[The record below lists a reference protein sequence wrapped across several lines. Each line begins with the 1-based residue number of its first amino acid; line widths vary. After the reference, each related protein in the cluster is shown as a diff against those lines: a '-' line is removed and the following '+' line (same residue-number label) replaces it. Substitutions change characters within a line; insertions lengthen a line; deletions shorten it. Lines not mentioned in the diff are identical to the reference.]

1 MGDEH
6 IPQFSSPAW
15 LRDLGFTSWLLVGF
29 VLIIVGL
36 VWLVGETSTIAM
48 PVILAAVLGAV
59 TGPAVGWL
67 ERHRVPRIGGA
78 LLVLLG
84 LVAIGILIF
93 CLVFGGISANSGDI
107 STKMN
112 QSLEKIQG
120 WLSDVGVDNAQSATE
135 GVQKA
140 APEIRKTLLSGV
152 AAGVEGLKSLVFF
165 LAFAILST
173 LFVLKDGPVM
183 HRFINRHLGVPE
195 PVANIVT
202 TNIAKSLRSYFL
214 AVTIIAAFNAVL
226 IGGAA
231 LILGVP
237 LAGTI
242 TVVTFVGAYV
252 PFVGAWVAGG
262 FAVLIALSTGSS
274 SDALIMAI
282 VALLAN
288 GMLQQMIQPFVMG
301 ATLSLNPLVV
311 LVVTI
316 GAGSLFGMVGLTLA
330 APLTS
335 AAVHIANELGRG
347 GGRDAGASPAGRRG
361 AAHGRLQLLPPAR
374 EDAVHAR
381 GAEDGA
387 RRYLEVRRV
396 EDERA
401 RLDAAEPAVEADQL
415 LEGAALFELGVVEA
429 PHHDVGDMLEAVGAQ
444 QVLRRGG
451 RERRE
456 RVLALDAA
464 VREVVRAAG
473 AERDRPVLGRAD
485 EQPAD
490 VGVRAEGGHELRV
503 ARLDLLERQPA
514 ALLHQVD
521 EPEVARAEHDDVLV
535 GHVVLGPLGRPSPSP
550 R

>member
-1 MGDEH
+1 VASE
-6 IPQFSSPAW
+6 PNAQFAAPSW
-15 LRDLGFTSWLLVGF
+15 LRNLGFSSWLLVGF
-29 VLIIVGL
+29 GLIVVGL
-36 VWLVGETSTIAM
+36 IWLLGETSTIVM

-59 TGPAVGWL
+59 AGPAVGWL

-78 LLVLLG
+78 ILVLLG
-84 LVAIGILIF
+84 LVAVGVLIF

-112 QSLEKIQG
+112 QSLGKIQG
-120 WLSDVGVDNAQSATE
+120 WLSDLGIDNAQSATE
-135 GVQKA
+135 GAQKA
-140 APEIRKTLLSGV
+140 APEIRTTLLSGL

-183 HRFINRHLGVPE
+183 HRFVNRHLGVPV

-214 AVTIIAAFNAVL
+214 AVTIIAAFNAIL

-274 SDALIMAI
+274 SDALIMAV

-301 ATLSLNPLVV
+301 ATLSLHPLVV

-316 GAGSLFGMVGLTLA
+316 GAGALFGMVGLTLA

-335 AAVHIANELGRG
+335 AAVHIAAELQARG
-347 GGRDAGASPAGRRG
+347 GGS
-361 AAHGRLQLLPPAR
+361 
-374 EDAVHAR
+374 AR
-381 GAEDGA
+381 GD
-387 RRYLEVRRV
+387 
-396 EDERA
+396 
-401 RLDAAEPAVEADQL
+401 PAP
-415 LEGAALFELGVVEA
+415 A
-429 PHHDVGDMLEAVGAQ
+429 PSG
-444 QVLRRGG
+444 
-451 RERRE
+451 
-456 RVLALDAA
+456 
-464 VREVVRAAG
+464 
-473 AERDRPVLGRAD
+473 
-485 EQPAD
+485 
-490 VGVRAEGGHELRV
+490 
-503 ARLDLLERQPA
+503 
-514 ALLHQVD
+514 
-521 EPEVARAEHDDVLV
+521 
-535 GHVVLGPLGRPSPSP
+535 
-550 R
+550 

>member
-1 MGDEH
+1 MASERNAE
-6 IPQFSSPAW
+6 FSAPTW

-36 VWLVGETSTIAM
+36 IWLVGETSTITM
-48 PVILAAVLGAV
+48 PVIVAAVLGAV
-59 TGPAVGWL
+59 AGPAVGWL

-93 CLVFGGISANSGDI
+93 CLVFGGISANSGEI

-135 GVQKA
+135 DVQKA
-140 APEIRKTLLSGV
+140 APEIRTTLLSGV
-152 AAGVEGLKSLVFF
+152 AAGIEGLKSLVFF

-183 HRFINRHLGVPE
+183 HRFINRHLGLPE

-202 TNIAKSLRSYFL
+202 TNIAKSLRNYFL
-214 AVTIIAAFNAVL
+214 AVTIIAVFNAVL

-242 TVVTFVGAYV
+242 AVVTFVGAYV

-316 GAGSLFGMVGLTLA
+316 GAGALFGMVGLTLA

-335 AAVHIANELGRG
+335 AAVHIANELASRSG
-347 GGRDAGASPAGRRG
+347 GG
-361 AAHGRLQLLPPAR
+361 
-374 EDAVHAR
+374 AR
-381 GAEDGA
+381 G
-387 RRYLEVRRV
+387 
-396 EDERA
+396 
-401 RLDAAEPAVEADQL
+401 
-415 LEGAALFELGVVEA
+415 
-429 PHHDVGDMLEAVGAQ
+429 
-444 QVLRRGG
+444 
-451 RERRE
+451 
-456 RVLALDAA
+456 
-464 VREVVRAAG
+464 
-473 AERDRPVLGRAD
+473 
-485 EQPAD
+485 QPA
-490 VGVRAEGGHELRV
+490 
-503 ARLDLLERQPA
+503 
-514 ALLHQVD
+514 
-521 EPEVARAEHDDVLV
+521 
-535 GHVVLGPLGRPSPSP
+535 PSG
-550 R
+550 